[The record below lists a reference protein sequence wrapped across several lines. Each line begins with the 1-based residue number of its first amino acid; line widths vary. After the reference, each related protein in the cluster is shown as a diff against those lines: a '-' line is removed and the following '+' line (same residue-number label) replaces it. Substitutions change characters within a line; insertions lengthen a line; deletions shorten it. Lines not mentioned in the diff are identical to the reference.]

1 MAGAAPP
8 RRAARPR
15 CSWAPR
21 RWCRSATARRP
32 ARRWRPR
39 CQPGCLPCA
48 RTSWAALAP
57 RRPTRRPPTCRPA
70 WCAEAG
76 LPSARVRVCALRV
89 CSPASALR
97 LCHRWGSKRRFLE
110 STYAVWWASLCTV
123 RQHSGTAAWFPMSTT
138 MPAGASPRPRARPRP
153 ARRRRRRAQTPAR
166 VTWEPDAP
174 TVTRPKAGGP
184 ASAPFAAD
192 TSAADVLAGAVLVA
206 RAEDA
211 AAGLQNCVQVRN
223 SCAATPLP
231 VLPAGPLRWS
241 PPAALRCCSGAVRRS
256 LCGVRALHVTGARRR
271 KLSWGMWRRKAMRS
285 SACISASCRVASWH
299 ACTAWKHRMLPCT
312 APHACAPTPARTRVG
327 RRLCGRLR
335 RLEVRGHARRRDEAD
350 QPGRTDGVCAR
361 AGCLTGA
368 AGSGCDAGA
377 AGSGR
382 EVGAAGR
389 GSDARAA
396 GGGCVAG
403 AAGAGQLL
411 CRHVAGASH
420 GARDAADAA
429 RGGGLGAYSARGG
442 CYAADAA
449 GGRRRASAAGGGRN
463 AAADAAANAAG
474 GGRGAGAAGC
484 RRARSQRHQYGLF
497 PGRPAAGARCDAGRQ
512 WQLRLAGARR
522 GAHPPPPYTPPP
534 PPHWPPS
541 CLHARRKERGASAS
555 APAGQASV

>member
-1 MAGAAPP
+1 
-8 RRAARPR
+8 
-15 CSWAPR
+15 
-21 RWCRSATARRP
+21 
-32 ARRWRPR
+32 
-39 CQPGCLPCA
+39 
-48 RTSWAALAP
+48 
-57 RRPTRRPPTCRPA
+57 
-70 WCAEAG
+70 
-76 LPSARVRVCALRV
+76 
-89 CSPASALR
+89 
-97 LCHRWGSKRRFLE
+97 
-110 STYAVWWASLCTV
+110 
-123 RQHSGTAAWFPMSTT
+123 
-138 MPAGASPRPRARPRP
+138 MPAGAPARPRARPRP

-192 TSAADVLAGAVLVA
+192 ASAADVLAGAVLVA

-211 AAGLQNCVQVRN
+211 AAGLQNCVQVRI

-241 PPAALRCCSGAVRRS
+241 PPPALRCCSGAVRRS
-256 LCGVRALHVTGARRR
+256 LRGVRALHATGARRHAS
-271 KLSWGMWRRKAMRS
+271 SWGVCRRKAVRS
-285 SACISASCRVASWH
+285 SAGISAPCRAASWH
-299 ACTAWKHRMLPCT
+299 ACTAWKQGMLPCT
-312 APHACAPTPARTRVG
+312 APHARAPTPARARAG

-361 AGCLTGA
+361 AGGLAGA

-377 AGSGR
+377 AGGGR
-382 EVGAAGR
+382 DASAVGGGRNAGAAGR
-389 GSDARAA
+389 SCDTNAA
-396 GGGCVAG
+396 GSGRAAG
-403 AAGAGQLL
+403 AAGAGKLL
-411 CRHVAGASH
+411 FRHVAGASH

-449 GGRRRASAAGGGRN
+449 GGRRRASAAGGGRD

-484 RRARSQRHQYGLF
+484 RRARPQRHQYGLF
-497 PGRPAAGARCDAGRQ
+497 PGRPAAGARRDAGRQ